1 MIIICENCNKKFNID
16 SNLIPSKGRLLQCSS
31 CDHKWF
37 FKKEVEENIDE
48 KIKID
53 KKEEIPISIDN
64 EQQNSE
70 VFEDST
76 NNDIKINDE
85 DKKTNILSLI
95 IVILISFTAIIILLD
110 TFKGPI
116 SKIFPNIELILYNL
130 YETVKDIKLFFLD
143 LI

>member
-70 VFEDST
+70 VFEDSI
-76 NNDIKINDE
+76 NNDIKINNE

>member
-70 VFEDST
+70 VFEDSI
-76 NNDIKINDE
+76 NNDIKINNE

-130 YETVKDIKLFFLD
+130 YETVKDIKLFFL
-143 LI
+143 I